1 MKQNSKIE
9 SMEHKINELISH
21 LKDSENSKREVEE
34 YVLILQKKKKD
45 EDKDYNK
52 MLEKLETY

>member
-1 MKQNSKIE
+1 
-9 SMEHKINELISH
+9 MEHKINELISH